1 LFVLV
6 EFHQDES
13 CKGKEV
19 KKRVYAGVLADGV
32 GYGTGAFG
40 LFLSGADLTGRI
52 FPSGCVFILLLLWG
66 KQGNKSYFSLMF
78 DNFEA
83 NNW

>member
-1 LFVLV
+1 MQVCWLTAWVAVPVRLDF
-6 EFHQDES
+6 S
-13 CKGKEV
+13 
-19 KKRVYAGVLADGV
+19 
-32 GYGTGAFG
+32 
-40 LFLSGADLTGRI
+40 LSGADLTGRI